1 MLKKIGIFGGS
12 FDPIHTGHLIIC
24 NFIKDEYNLDKII
37 FVPAYRSPHKT
48 TSRFTSP
55 QVRYEMVKLAIEDNK
70 GFEISDFEISQ
81 SRSMYSFETID
92 YMKKKYSESELFFI
106 IGADSYNNISK
117 WKNPELIKKQV
128 KLVIASRNN
137 LKIKEDEYLAK
148 TPNIE
153 ISSSMIRDRIDKK
166 LSIKY
171 LVNSKVERYIYE
183 KYLYK

>member
-1 MLKKIGIFGGS
+1 MKKKIGIFGGS

-24 NFIKDEYNLDKII
+24 NIIKEELNLDKIV
-37 FVPAYRSPHKT
+37 FVPAYRSPHKVA
-48 TSRFTSP
+48 SKFTSP
-55 QVRYEMVKLAIEDNK
+55 QVRFKMVELAIEDNK
-70 GFEISDFEISQ
+70 GFEISDFEISKN
-81 SRSMYSFETID
+81 RSVYSIETIGH
-92 YMKKKYSESELFFI
+92 MKKKYSGAELYFI

-117 WKNPELIKKQV
+117 WKDPGLIKNNV

-137 LKIKEDEYLAK
+137 LKVNKEDYLAK

-171 LVNSKVERYIYE
+171 LVNSKVEHYIYE
-183 KYLYK
+183 KSLYR

>member
-24 NFIKDEYNLDKII
+24 NIIKEELNLDKII
-37 FVPAYRSPHKT
+37 FIPAYRSPHKDI
-48 TSRFTSP
+48 SKFTSP
-55 QVRYEMVKLAIEDNK
+55 QVRYEMVELAIKDNN
-70 GFEISDFEISQ
+70 GFEISDFEISKD
-81 SRSMYSFETID
+81 RSVYSIETID
-92 YMKKKYSESELFFI
+92 YMNKKYSESELFLI

-117 WKNPELIKKQV
+117 WKDPELIKNKA

-137 LKIKEDEYLAK
+137 LKISKEDYLAK

-153 ISSSMIRDRIDKK
+153 ISSSMIRDRIDKN

-171 LVNSKVERYIYE
+171 LVNSKVEHYIYE
-183 KYLYK
+183 KSLYK